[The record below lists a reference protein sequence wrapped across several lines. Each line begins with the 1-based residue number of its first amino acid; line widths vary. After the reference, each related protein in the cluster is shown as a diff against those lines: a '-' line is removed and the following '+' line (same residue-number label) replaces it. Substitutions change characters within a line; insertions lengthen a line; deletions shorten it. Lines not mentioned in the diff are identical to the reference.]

1 MNILFHCWEYPP
13 RGSGIG
19 RYIAHMAAALRAAGH
34 TTIVVTSAGDGLPAG
49 EETVGGFVYRAYDC
63 AEIGSGRVRDFV
75 LETARRHDVDLIEAV
90 DHLGE
95 SAPVLAAAARPP
107 VMVKAHYNDAI
118 PALRNA
124 QAVYPWQKA
133 TIGIASWRARRRIA
147 RERFSL
153 ERADLLAVPSRRLLA
168 EIRRAGLCRA
178 TPAGILPNPIPPL
191 AAWSQAEAPVP
202 TVLLVGR
209 IDIGKGVQYLPG
221 ILRELVRCVPGVR
234 LEIAGDDSRARWL
247 GSIREWL
254 QRQFGPLAGNVRF
267 LGPLDASALDEAYR
281 RAWVVIAPSRWD
293 TFPTVVLEAM
303 VRGKAI
309 VASPNGGMPEML
321 EGTECV
327 VADPAS
333 TDFPGAVRALLA
345 DPRLRQRAGDT
356 ARAKAQRDYS
366 PAVVVRSYVEFAR
379 SVR

>member
-1 MNILFHCWEYPP
+1 MNVLFHCWEYPP

-19 RYIAHMAAALRAAGH
+19 RSIAHMAAALRAAGH
-34 TTIVVTSAGDGLPAG
+34 TTIVVTSSGDGLPAR
-49 EETVGGFVYRAYDC
+49 EQTDGGFIYRAYDC
-63 AEIGSGRVRDFV
+63 AEIGSARVSDFV

-124 QAVYPWQKA
+124 QAVYPWQRV
-133 TIGIASWRARRRIA
+133 TIGIATWRARRRIA

-153 ERADLLAVPSRRLLA
+153 ERADLLAVPARRLLE

-191 AAWSQAEAPVP
+191 AVWRQAEAPVP

-221 ILRELVRCVPGVR
+221 ILRELVRDLPGIR

-254 QRQFGPLAGNVRF
+254 RRQLGPLAANVRF
-267 LGPLDASALDEAYR
+267 LGPLGTSDLDEAYR

-321 EGTECV
+321 EGTACA

-333 TDFPGAVRALLA
+333 PGFPNAVRGLLS
-345 DPRLRQRAGDT
+345 DPRLRQRAGET
-356 ARAKAQRDYS
+356 ARLKAQRDYS
-366 PAVVVRSYVEFAR
+366 PDVVARTYVELVQSMR
-379 SVR
+379 